1 MGLGRGRRDWDAFE
15 QFCTHEYARLVGAI
29 AIAIGDADIAADA
42 VNEALARA
50 WNRVRRGHDIE
61 TLGAWLRVVA
71 LNIGYDE
78 HRRRALERKY
88 QPQLVNRETSAPDP
102 DGWGVSIDIREAL
115 TSLPRR
121 QREVAVLHF
130 ICDLSVASIARELHI
145 SEGTVKTCLQRAR
158 LALHTALDDGAEE
171 VSRRDAS

>member
-1 MGLGRGRRDWDAFE
+1 MGVGRGRRDWDAFE
-15 QFCTHEYARLVGAI
+15 QFCTHEYARLVGAV
-29 AIAIGDADIAADA
+29 ALAIGDSDIAADA

-88 QPQLVNRETSAPDP
+88 RPQLAGRPDGADP
-102 DGWGVSIDIREAL
+102 DGWGVSIDIRAAL

-130 ICDLSVASIARELHI
+130 ICDLTVASIAHELRI

-158 LALHTALDDGAEE
+158 LALHSALDDGAEQ

>member
-1 MGLGRGRRDWDAFE
+1 MGAGSGRRDWDAFE
-15 QFCTHEYARLVGAI
+15 QFCTHEYARLVGAV
-29 AIAIGDADIAADA
+29 ALAIGDSDVAADA

-71 LNIGYDE
+71 VNIGYDE
-78 HRRRALERKY
+78 HRRRAVERKHTDR
-88 QPQLVNRETSAPDP
+88 LVAASNSTTDA
-102 DGWGVSIDIREAL
+102 DGWGVSIDVREAL
-115 TSLPRR
+115 SGLPRR
-121 QREVAVLHF
+121 QREVAVLYF
-130 ICDLSVASIARELHI
+130 ICELTVAAIAHELHI

-158 LALHTALDDGAEE
+158 LALHSALDDGAEQ

>member
-1 MGLGRGRRDWDAFE
+1 MSQVHKHRPAYPRSEMGVGRGRRDWDAFE
-15 QFCTHEYARLVGAI
+15 QFCTHEYARLVGAV
-29 AIAIGDADIAADA
+29 AIAIGDADTAADA

-50 WNRVRRGHDIE
+50 WNRVRRGQDIA

-88 QPQLVNRETSAPDP
+88 TPQLAPGRNPGVDA
-102 DGWGVSIDIREAL
+102 DGWGVSLDIREAL

-130 ICDLSVASIARELHI
+130 VCDLTVASIAHELRI
-145 SEGTVKTCLQRAR
+145 SEGTV
-158 LALHTALDDGAEE
+158 
-171 VSRRDAS
+171 

>member
-1 MGLGRGRRDWDAFE
+1 MGVGRGRRDWEAFE
-15 QFCTHEYARLVGAI
+15 QFCTHEYARLVGAV
-29 AIAIGDADIAADA
+29 ALAIGDADVAADA

-88 QPQLVNRETSAPDP
+88 QPRLVSGRTAAEADV
-102 DGWGVSIDIREAL
+102 DGWSVSIDIREAL
-115 TSLPRR
+115 TSLPPR
-121 QREVAVLHF
+121 QREVAVLYF
-130 ICDLSVASIARELHI
+130 IADLTIASTLPSCPSPKAR
-145 SEGTVKTCLQRAR
+145 
-158 LALHTALDDGAEE
+158 
-171 VSRRDAS
+171 